1 MNDSTYYPTL
11 REGLSPAHQGLSD
24 EEIDSLI
31 AQFYGPGVTADDL
44 EGFFDDLKRGFAKV
58 GGAVQTALPGMA
70 KGAMAGS
77 ALGPWGMLAG
87 AVAGGAGS
95 ALSRS
100 RNPTLSGIGRGIGTA
115 TNLASSFRGGGAAGG
130 IGQLLQ
136 GGLSQLG
143 GRGGA
148 AGGLGSIANLAMSQ
162 LGGRAGMMLPG
173 QGPVRGPSPPGA
185 SANALLGMLARPEVG
200 QALTAALMPG
210 LGRQSVQ
217 IGQHQVGVQSILSAL
232 GNLAGRA
239 AGEMADAQDEE
250 LPEYFYNESGELAI
264 DPAESHQRTD
274 RLLTLMA
281 LTAPIWA
288 VPRPPVVVVRE
299 QEQPKYTA
307 ADADADAFLW
317 DEIYRDNE
325 FEEDEAYV

>member
-1 MNDSTYYPTL
+1 MNDTTYYPTL
-11 REGLSPAHQGLSD
+11 REGLSPAYAAFSD
-24 EEIDSLI
+24 EEIDGLVE
-31 AQFYGPGVTADDL
+31 QFYGPGVSAADL

-58 GGAVQTALPGMA
+58 GGAVKTALPGMA
-70 KGAMAGS
+70 QGAMAGS

-148 AGGLGSIANLAMSQ
+148 GSLGGIANLSKSQ
-162 LGGRAGMMLPG
+162 LGGRPGAMVPG
-173 QGPVRGPSPPGA
+173 QGPAQGPSPPGA

-217 IGQHQVGVQSILSAL
+217 VGQQQVGVQSILSAL

-239 AGEMADAQDEE
+239 ASEMTDAQDEE
-250 LPEYFYNESGELAI
+250 LPEYFYNQDGELAI

-299 QEQPKYTA
+299 REPEYTA
-307 ADADADAFLW
+307 EDADADAVLW
-317 DEIYRDNE
+317 DAIYSGEI
-325 FEEDEAYV
+325 EEDEAYV